1 MLVGQNSAR
10 LEAVLRAGEARR
22 QAIAT
27 GEGEVEKL
35 TGPAAADALKKAGK
49 LKAAGKSVQN
59 INAATTIRKDDPG
72 AAPKLPRAQSTP
84 AAPQGFQMRK
94 GGGAKPVKVDTETG
108 NQIFAKSSEVVKD
121 LINEYKKDQLERA
134 EALRKARADAET
146 CAQRRVAAINKYRDE
161 EAEAARETI
170 SKLEAELKKVEK
182 SRDDL
187 QNASDESVRKI
198 ERMTI
203 EGGESSKQLEEMKKA
218 IAKLEAEKESVQDE
232 LAAKIES
239 CNKERD
245 AAQREADAEK
255 EKLVAAWQLKLDEC
269 EAKAAAGD
277 VKSSKELAECTRKLE
292 KAVEDLE
299 AETKAHSAAK
309 KDAFEKDKK
318 FYAAAKAACDA
329 LSEFTKESPDETFRK
344 KTKDFIT
351 SASAEEAM

>member
-1 MLVGQNSAR
+1 MLGANSAR
-10 LEAVLRAGEARR
+10 LQAVLRAGEARR
-22 QAIAT
+22 QELAT
-27 GEGEVEKL
+27 GIDPPKGAL

-49 LKAAGKSVQN
+49 SVQN
-59 INAATTIRKDDPG
+59 INAATAIRKDDPG
-72 AAPKLPRAQSTP
+72 AAPKMAKAQSTP

-94 GGGAKPVKVDTETG
+94 GGGAKPVKVDSETG

-121 LINEYKKDQLERA
+121 LVAQYKKDQLERA
-134 EALRKARADAET
+134 DALRRARADAET
-146 CAQRRVAAINKYRDE
+146 CAQRRVEAINKYRDE

-170 SKLEAELKKVEK
+170 AKLEAELKKVEK

-187 QNASDESVRKI
+187 QNASDQSIAKI

-203 EGGESSKQLEEMKKA
+203 EGGETSKQAEEMKKA
-218 IAKLEAEKESVQDE
+218 IAKLEAEKKSVQDE
-232 LAAKIES
+232 LALKIKS
-239 CNKERD
+239 CNEERD

-299 AETKAHSAAK
+299 AETKELSAAK
-309 KDAFEKDKK
+309 SAAYEKDKK
-318 FYAAAKAACDA
+318 FYEAAKAACDA
-329 LSEFTKESPDETFRK
+329 LSAYTKESPDETFRK
-344 KTKDFIT
+344 QTKDFVT
-351 SASAEEAM
+351 SASAEAI

>member
-94 GGGAKPVKVDTETG
+94 GGGAKPVKADGIG
-108 NQIFAKSSEVVKD
+108 NQIVPKSSEVVKD
-121 LINEYKKDQLERA
+121 LIAEYRKDQAERA
-134 EALRKARADAET
+134 ETLRKARADAET
-146 CAQRRVAAINKYRDE
+146 CAQRRVEAINKYRDE
-161 EAEAARETI
+161 EAKAAREAI
-170 SKLEAELKKVEK
+170 AKLEAELKKVEK

-309 KDAFEKDKK
+309 SAASEKDKT
-318 FYAAAKAACDA
+318 FHEAAKAACDA
-329 LSEFTKESPDETFRK
+329 LSESTKEHPDETFRK

-351 SASAEEAM
+351 SASAEDI